1 MLITQANRA
10 GCYGGDSYNVTY
22 FFLSFKVS
30 GLATQF
36 LFRGVHLVFE
46 KNAMHLYSNIKQ
58 FKNIPKTCD
67 FHL

>member
-1 MLITQANRA
+1 MLITQANRG

-36 LFRGVHLVFE
+36 LFRAVHLVFE
-46 KNAMHLYSNIKQ
+46 KKCNALIFEN
-58 FKNIPKTCD
+58 F
-67 FHL
+67 